1 MNANLDGRR
10 MQTGG
15 KVRARGADIL
25 GMNSTLSAHR
35 CRNTALGLALGLV
48 AGSALAQIAPRHYQA
63 DFETADWRVEA
74 GSRSCALSH
83 EVPGFGTVRFVQ
95 HWAEPMR
102 FQVRVPMAVSAYSRV
117 SIHSMPAPWQHDGG
131 ARDIGS
137 VRVASAMQPLDLQ
150 GGAVR
155 TLLHELEQ
163 GRFTRLDWQPEQAAA
178 EPLVVTV
185 PAVRLRNALP
195 EFQRC
200 LAGVMQLDFMPTG
213 EYSVSFDSNSTRLSY
228 LARRALEPAIRR
240 YQSSRG
246 GVARI
251 VIAGHTDTSGAA
263 WANEKV
269 SLARARAVRDYLTR
283 RGIPAGRIEI
293 RGYGERWQLD
303 PDNPASNRRAT
314 VWLVEK

>member
-1 MNANLDGRR
+1 MNANPDAIWL
-10 MQTGG
+10 QTGG
-15 KVRARGADIL
+15 KVRGRGADIL
-25 GMNSTLSAHR
+25 GMNSPLSAHR
-35 CRNTALGLALGLV
+35 CRNTALGLVLSLV

-102 FQVRVPMAVSAYSRV
+102 FQVRVPMAVSAYARV
-117 SIHSMPAPWQHDGG
+117 SIHSTPAPWQHDGRS
-131 ARDIGS
+131 RDIGS

-150 GGAVR
+150 GEAVR
-155 TLLHELEQ
+155 ILLHELEQ

-213 EYSVSFDSNSTRLSY
+213 EYSVSFDSNSTRLNY
-228 LARRALEPAIRR
+228 LGRRALEPAIRR
-240 YQSSRG
+240 YQSSG
-246 GVARI
+246 GIAR
-251 VIAGHTDTSGAA
+251 VVVAGHTDSSGAA